1 MDKDTLDR
9 AHENIKK
16 ITANI
21 TGVITDRDDTIRK
34 LLAAFLSGGHVLL
47 EDMPGTGKTMLARA
61 FSKSIDADFKRIQF
75 TPDLLPSDIVGISMF
90 DPELRKFHFRRG
102 PVFSNIVL
110 ADEINRASPRTQSA
124 MLECMGERQ
133 VTVDEKSYTLAD
145 PFLVVATQNPVEFH
159 GTYPLPEALL
169 DRFSVKLGMG
179 YVSVEKETAIITAQ
193 MQTHPIDSVRAV
205 ITKDEAVELRALA
218 RRVHISA
225 ELCRYVVELASATR
239 GRRDVKLGAGPRASI
254 ALMNISRSL
263 ALCDGSGFVN
273 PDHIRDA
280 ARPVLAHRLVLD
292 PQSRFEGVS
301 ANDIV
306 EDVIKSVNCPA

>member
-1 MDKDTLDR
+1 MDKETLER
-9 AHENIKK
+9 AHTNIKK

-21 TGVITDRDDTIRK
+21 TSVITDQDETIRK
-34 LLAAFLSGGHVLL
+34 LLASFLSGGHVLL

-61 FSKSIDADFKRIQF
+61 FAKSIDADFKRIQF

-90 DPELRKFHFRRG
+90 DPELKKFHFRRG

-133 VTVDEKSYTLAD
+133 VTVDEKSYILAD
-145 PFLVVATQNPVEFH
+145 PFLVIATQNPVEFH

-179 YVSVEKETAIITAQ
+179 YVSVEKETEIITAQ
-193 MQTHPIDSVRAV
+193 MQAHPIDSIRPV
-205 ITKDEAVELRALA
+205 ITKEDAVQLRELA

-225 ELCRYVVELASATR
+225 ELCRYIVELATATR
-239 GRRDVKLGAGPRASI
+239 GRREVKLGAGPRASI
-254 ALMNISRSL
+254 ALMNVSRSL
-263 ALCDGSGFVN
+263 ALCDGSDFVN

-280 ARPVLAHRLVLD
+280 ARPVLAHRLALD

-301 ANDIV
+301 ASDIV
-306 EDVIKSVNCPA
+306 EDVLKTVNCPA